1 MNVQRF
7 VKRNASTILS
17 VLGVAGVIATAITA
31 VKATPKAMEFVKKA
45 EKEKGEKLS
54 KWEKVNV
61 AGVAYIPTALVGT
74 ATIAC
79 ILGANLVSRRQQATL
94 MSAYAL
100 LDRSY
105 KDYKN
110 KANELYGDDAGKQI
124 REGIAKDKYTGDES
138 SGDDGKELFYDFY
151 SGRYFESTKEH
162 VMRAQYEVNRS
173 LFVNYAVGLNEYY
186 DLLGLGEKPEYEM
199 LGWSCRQMAE
209 MYGHPWIEFEHEETI
224 LDGDSEYDEGLK
236 CTIINMPLSPFVDYL
251 EH

>member
-17 VLGVAGVIATAITA
+17 VLGVAGVIATTVTA

-45 EKEKGEKLS
+45 EEEKGEKLS

-61 AGVAYIPTALVGT
+61 AGVAYIPTVLVGT
-74 ATIAC
+74 ATVAC

-105 KDYKN
+105 KEYKN
-110 KANELYGDDAGKQI
+110 KANELYGDGAAKQI
-124 REGIAKDKYTGDES
+124 REGIAKDKYAGDKS
-138 SGDDGKELFYDFY
+138 SGDNGKELFYDFY
-151 SGRYFESTKEH
+151 SERYFESTKEH

-173 LFVNYAVGLNEYY
+173 LFVNYTVGLNEYY
-186 DLLGLGEKPEYEM
+186 DLLGLEEKPEYEM
-199 LGWSCRQMAE
+199 LG
-209 MYGHPWIEFEHEETI
+209 
-224 LDGDSEYDEGLK
+224 
-236 CTIINMPLSPFVDYL
+236 
-251 EH
+251 

>member
-1 MNVQRF
+1 MNVQTF
-7 VKRNASTILS
+7 IKRNASTILS
-17 VLGVAGVIATAITA
+17 VLGVAGLVVTTVTAA
-31 VKATPKAMEFVKKA
+31 KATPKAMEFVKKA
-45 EKEKGEKLS
+45 EEEKGEKLS
-54 KWEKVNV
+54 KWEKVNA
-61 AGVAYIPTALVGT
+61 AGVAYIPTALAGT
-74 ATIAC
+74 ATVAC

-110 KANELYGDDAGKQI
+110 KANELYGDGAGKQI
-124 REGIAKDKYTGDES
+124 LEGIAKDKYTGYES

-162 VMRAQYEVNRS
+162 VMWAQYEVNRS

-186 DLLGLGEKPEYEM
+186 DLLGLEEKPEYEM
-199 LGWSCRQMAE
+199 LGWSCGQMEE
-209 MYGHPWIEFEHEETI
+209 MYRHPWIEFEHEEII

-251 EH
+251 EY

>member
-17 VLGVAGVIATAITA
+17 VLGVAGVIATTITA

-45 EKEKGEKLS
+45 EEEKGEKLS

-61 AGVAYIPTALVGT
+61 AGVVYIPTALVGT

-100 LDRSY
+100 LDHSY

-110 KANELYGDDAGKQI
+110 KANELYGDGAGKQI
-124 REGIAKDKYTGDES
+124 REGIAKDKYAGDES

-173 LFVNYAVGLNEYY
+173 LFVNYTVGLNEYY
-186 DLLGLGEKPEYEM
+186 DLLGLEEKPEYEM
-199 LGWSCRQMAE
+199 LGWSCGQMEE
-209 MYGHPWIEFEHEETI
+209 MYGHPWIEFEHEEII

-251 EH
+251 EY

>member
-1 MNVQRF
+1 MNVQTF
-7 VKRNASTILS
+7 IKRNASTILS
-17 VLGVAGVIATAITA
+17 VLGVAGLVATTVTA

-45 EKEKGEKLS
+45 EEEKGEKLS
-54 KWEKVNV
+54 KWEKVNA

-74 ATIAC
+74 ATVAC

-110 KANELYGDDAGKQI
+110 KANELYGDGAGKQI
-124 REGIAKDKYTGDES
+124 REGIAKDKCTGDES

-173 LFVNYAVGLNEYY
+173 LFVDYAVGLNEYY
-186 DLLGLGEKPEYEM
+186 GLLGLEEKPEYEM
-199 LGWSCRQMAE
+199 LGWSCGQMEE
-209 MYGHPWIEFEHEETI
+209 MYGHPWIEFEHEEII

-236 CTIINMPLSPFVDYL
+236 CTIISMPLSPFVDYL
-251 EH
+251 EY

>member
-17 VLGVAGVIATAITA
+17 VLGVAGVIATTVTA
-31 VKATPKAMEFVKKA
+31 VKAAPKAMEIVKKA
-45 EKEKGEKLS
+45 EEEKGEKLS
-54 KWEKVNV
+54 KWERFNV
-61 AGVAYIPTALVGT
+61 AGVAYIPTTLVGT

-105 KDYKN
+105 KEYKN
-110 KANELYGDDAGKQI
+110 KANELYGDGADKQI
-124 REGIAKDKYTGDES
+124 REDIAKDKYTSDES
-138 SGDDGKELFYDFY
+138 SGDAGKELFYDFY

-186 DLLGLGEKPEYEM
+186 DLLGLKEKPEYEM
-199 LGWSCRQMAE
+199 LGWSCGQME
-209 MYGHPWIEFEHEETI
+209 KMYGHPWIEFEHEEIT

-251 EH
+251 EY

>member
-17 VLGVAGVIATAITA
+17 VLGVAGVIATTVTA

-45 EKEKGEKLS
+45 EEEKGEKLS
-54 KWEKVNV
+54 KWERVNV

-79 ILGANLVSRRQQATL
+79 ILGANLLSRRQQATL

-110 KANELYGDDAGKQI
+110 KANELYGDGAGKQI
-124 REGIAKDKYTGDES
+124 HEGIAKDKYTGDES

-151 SGRYFESTKEH
+151 SGRYFESSKEH

-173 LFVNYAVGLNEYY
+173 LFVNYTVGLNEYY
-186 DLLGLGEKPEYEM
+186 DLLGLEEKPEYEM
-199 LGWSCRQMAE
+199 LGWSCGQMEE

-236 CTIINMPLSPFVDYL
+236 CTIINMPLSPFIDYL
-251 EH
+251 EY

>member
-17 VLGVAGVIATAITA
+17 VLGVAGLVATTVTA

-45 EKEKGEKLS
+45 EEEKGEKLS
-54 KWEKVNV
+54 KWERANV

-79 ILGANLVSRRQQATL
+79 ILGANLVSRHQQATL

-110 KANELYGDDAGKQI
+110 KTNELYGDGADKQI

-162 VMRAQYEVNRS
+162 VMWAQYEVNRS

-186 DLLGLGEKPEYEM
+186 DLLGLEEKPEYEM
-199 LGWSCRQMAE
+199 LGWSCGQMEE
-209 MYGHPWIEFEHEETI
+209 MYGHPWIEFEREEII

-236 CTIINMPLSPFVDYL
+236 CIIINMPLSPFVDYL
-251 EH
+251 EY